1 MGEGRPC
8 ELSKAGC
15 PAPVLANAIVPYLSS
30 RGDVF
35 VPYSCYLRS
44 VIQNCAIRRRGEVLR
59 EAVFDA
65 ALAEIAERGVR
76 GASMDRIA
84 KRAGTG
90 KSALYRRW
98 PNVRALALDV
108 FLGTMEEALP
118 PATASTGSLRED
130 LLSSLTALSTEL
142 SGDLG
147 VVLRELISEAAH
159 DPTLSAEFQTRFGMR
174 KQVELVGLLQE
185 AMARGDIPTQQ
196 VDPYV
201 LQVPAALV
209 VHQLVLTGSAPSVHE
224 LEHIVDA
231 IVLPLLNTS
240 GRVGAPEAVSP

>member
-1 MGEGRPC
+1 MCQIKGRRR
-8 ELSKAGC
+8 S
-15 PAPVLANAIVPYLSS
+15 LACY
-30 RGDVF
+30 RGAV
-35 VPYSCYLRS
+35 VT
-44 VIQNCAIRRRGEVLR
+44 NCVVRRRGEVLR

-108 FLGTMEEALP
+108 FVSTMEEALP
-118 PATASTGSLRED
+118 PAASGNGSLRDD
-130 LLSSLTALSTEL
+130 LLASLTTLSTQL
-142 SGDLG
+142 AGDLG
-147 VVLRELISEAAH
+147 IVLRELISEAAH
-159 DPTLSAEFQTRFGMR
+159 EPALAEEFQTSFGTR

-185 AMARGDIPTQQ
+185 AMARGEIPTQP

-209 VHQLVLTGSAPSVHE
+209 VHQLVLTGQAPTPEE
-224 LEHIVDA
+224 LEHIIDA
-231 IVLPLLNTS
+231 IVLPLLHASPADRT
-240 GRVGAPEAVSP
+240 PEAVSL

>member
-1 MGEGRPC
+1 M
-8 ELSKAGC
+8 
-15 PAPVLANAIVPYLSS
+15 NA
-30 RGDVF
+30 
-35 VPYSCYLRS
+35 SCA
-44 VIQNCAIRRRGEVLR
+44 VRRRGEVLR

-90 KSALYRRW
+90 KAALYRRW

-108 FLGTMEEALP
+108 FVSTMQEALP
-118 PATASTGSLRED
+118 AAHPDSGSLRTD
-130 LLSSLTALSTEL
+130 MLASLTSFTTAL

-159 DPTLSAEFQTRFGMR
+159 DPSLAAEFQTRFGLPQ
-174 KQVELVGLLQE
+174 QVEVVATLQR
-185 AMARGDIPTQQ
+185 AMARGEIPTQP

-201 LQVPAALV
+201 MELPAAII
-209 VHQLVLTGSAPSVHE
+209 VHQLVLTGSVPTDEQLA
-224 LEHIVDA
+224 HIVEA
-231 IVLPLLNTS
+231 LVLPLL
-240 GRVGAPEAVSP
+240 RQPAVVVG